1 MRLTRHTRALTAA
14 VLAAAVGALAA
25 APTAGAAPNGL
36 ELASEI
42 ITYPDSYRVYVGIRG
57 RITAISPGRIARRC
71 RRTPRTA
78 ELSHISIAGERYSFG
93 VRIPSTG
100 RFNIEPEVEY
110 SGVDEEGSF
119 YDGDVPLSGGRVTF
133 TVKVLPT
140 EVPRALGPSDLKL
153 YKCKALKATTVVD
166 VPPSK

>member
-1 MRLTRHTRALTAA
+1 MRLSRHTGAVAAA
-14 VLAAAVGALAA
+14 VLAAAVGALG

-36 ELASEI
+36 ELSSEI
-42 ITYPDSYRVYVGIRG
+42 ITYPESDGIYAGIRG

-71 RRTPRTA
+71 RRTPRVVEVSNIT
-78 ELSHISIAGERYSFG
+78 IAGEKSRFR

-100 RFNIEPEVEY
+100 HFNIESEVEY
-110 SGVDEEGSF
+110 GGIDEEGSF
-119 YDGDVPLSGGRVTF
+119 YDGDVPLAGGRVTF
-133 TVKVLPT
+133 TVKVGPT